1 MAARVVRGL
10 NSGSGAGFGSMRSEH
25 DASKPA
31 ASYEGTTNARGE
43 PHGDGKR
50 VFSSGHVYEGK
61 WQDGRCHGF
70 GKFTYPD
77 GQIFEGEWK
86 EGRRDG
92 QGKLMMPSG
101 EVIAGTWVA
110 DCLSGP
116 VRRWHASD
124 DKASAQLVRSSA
136 ASAPAAAPASSPAT
150 AAPAAASSAS
160 SGNAAAEAADVAW
173 LRESHDVIWQLN
185 VELQMENERLVGE
198 NRRLRLKL
206 RQMLQQQQQQG
217 QAVGANGGG
226 GAGCGCGGSGAS
238 SDSKLKVV
246 EGRLRR
252 KSEKKES
259 SKKASKGD
267 KAWLDK
273 LMKGDSTELEAFLS
287 GGVKKPSGGEESD
300 AEKRRRIAE
309 ELCAKAETELTDR
322 LLTAGWGDVKRLGNP
337 GDAEAFARSVLKEKL
352 SRVRHSASAFLGDGP
367 SLQQAAREASEA
379 LDAVLDWPSRLHA
392 MQSRSGL
399 PDADAMLSAVDLHA
413 DGCGLSGARVG
424 AACVLLKASRAVQ
437 TIDLGGNQMGDEG
450 ARMVCDALK
459 GNSTLRSLRLH
470 SNSLSAVGGTA
481 LADLLSFN
489 RTLTRLDVRGN
500 HFDARAE
507 QALRAAGGDRVIIH
521 ETDERPVA
529 PAKPAAN
536 TADAFISYSD
546 AKRGD
551 VPRQPAGNSAD
562 AFLDYTDRKL
572 VGAPQTTLAEPSAR
586 DAEAFLSFSR
596 GGGGSAIAP
605 PPNPPPPAAQPTG
618 GGSSSSSAD
627 AFLAFT
633 GGGSASPAKPSL
645 GMDGR
650 NAGSKPKGVSFGG
663 GGGGSAATKPSGLGG
678 GAMSA
683 SDFLASLPD

>member
-1 MAARVVRGL
+1 MACCASRTTSLAVERELRCRMSGWWARIGGCGL
-10 NSGSGAGFGSMRSEH
+10 
-25 DASKPA
+25 
-31 ASYEGTTNARGE
+31 
-43 PHGDGKR
+43 
-50 VFSSGHVYEGK
+50 
-61 WQDGRCHGF
+61 
-70 GKFTYPD
+70 
-77 GQIFEGEWK
+77 
-86 EGRRDG
+86 
-92 QGKLMMPSG
+92 
-101 EVIAGTWVA
+101 
-110 DCLSGP
+110 
-116 VRRWHASD
+116 
-124 DKASAQLVRSSA
+124 
-136 ASAPAAAPASSPAT
+136 
-150 AAPAAASSAS
+150 
-160 SGNAAAEAADVAW
+160 
-173 LRESHDVIWQLN
+173 
-185 VELQMENERLVGE
+185 
-198 NRRLRLKL
+198 L
-206 RQMLQQQQQQG
+206 RQMLQQQQQG
-217 QAVGANGGG
+217 HVGHAAAG
-226 GAGCGCGGSGAS
+226 GAAAARGAS
-238 SDSKLKVV
+238 SDRLKVV

-252 KSEKKES
+252 KSEKES
-259 SKKASKGD
+259 SKKASKGSAAD
-267 KAWLDK
+267 GS
-273 LMKGDSTELEAFLS
+273 KGDSTELEAFLS

-546 AKRGD
+546 AKRGRAA
-551 VPRQPAGNSAD
+551 PTCRYSAD

-618 GGSSSSSAD
+618 GGAAAARPTPSSHSRAAARPPPPSPAWAWTD
-627 AFLAFT
+627 GTPA
-633 GGGSASPAKPSL
+633 ASPRASALEAVAEAAPP
-645 GMDGR
+645 R
-650 NAGSKPKGVSFGG
+650 NR
-663 GGGGSAATKPSGLGG
+663 AASEEAP
-678 GAMSA
+678 
-683 SDFLASLPD
+683 